1 MLALLALA
9 RRELGGTLLA
19 ATPNKV
25 VTANSLTSSAGKT
38 SAVAGPSERP
48 VALSATS
55 STSRVVTNIATAPAQ
70 SISAASTIGEVLHT
84 ISAGLSSALTSLTA
98 AARSVGAKPFS
109 AVSSMV
115 TSVVNFVVGVNPAAS
130 TVGTAVGFS
139 GQPSLLM
146 SIAVLAL
153 RLAKPVEQLLGIDF
167 TTTIAP
173 AIASTSPPWL
183 LTLGLHVTKT
193 EYDGMDVYEIASFT
207 PSGDYV
213 VAVHGGAYAV
223 QPTLLHWLSYTTTV
237 RATNATVVVPI
248 YPQISQ
254 GGNAATVVPEIAG
267 LISQQI
273 NIYGVDKVSVVGDSA
288 GGGLAL
294 AAVQLMVSQNMPV
307 PKSLVLQ
314 SPWLDVTMSNP
325 AIARI
330 DDPVLNRREL
340 VRDGLA
346 WAGDLGGTDPLVSP
360 VYGSMAGLPP
370 TYIYS
375 GSDDLL
381 SADALVLQQKAIA
394 AGAPISFILRRG
406 EIHDW
411 ALLPILDGGQV
422 QDQIYRELGLVGSA
436 TGA

>member
-19 ATPNKV
+19 ATPKKTV
-25 VTANSLTSSAGKT
+25 AANTLTSSTTATPLAAGL
-38 SAVAGPSERP
+38 SERP
-48 VALSATS
+48 VAVSAAAAVNRAEAPSANTATPAAS
-55 STSRVVTNIATAPAQ
+55 IATAFGQAMHTV
-70 SISAASTIGEVLHT
+70 AAH
-84 ISAGLSSALTSLTA
+84 LSSAFTALSTA
-98 AARSVGAKPFS
+98 AQSVGSKLVS
-109 AVSSMV
+109 AVSSVV
-115 TSVVNFVVGVNPAAS
+115 TSVVNFVVGVNPEAS
-130 TVGTAVGFS
+130 ALGVAVGFS

-146 SIAVLAL
+146 RIAVLAL

-193 EYDGMDVYEIASFT
+193 DYDGMAVYEIASAA

-223 QPTLLHWLSYTTTV
+223 QPTLLHWLSYTTMV

-254 GGNAATVVPEIAG
+254 GGNAAAVVPQIAG
-267 LISQQI
+267 LISQEIGQ
-273 NIYGVDKVSVVGDSA
+273 YGADKVSVVGDSA

-294 AAVQLMVSQNMPV
+294 AAVQWMVSQNMPV

-325 AIARI
+325 AIATI
-330 DDPVLNRREL
+330 DDPVLNRGEL
-340 VRDGLA
+340 VTDGLA
-346 WAGDLGGTDPLVSP
+346 WAGDLSPTNPLVSP

-370 TYIYS
+370 TYVYS

-381 SADALVLQQKAIA
+381 SADVLVLQQKAIA
-394 AGAPISFILRRG
+394 AGAPISFILRSG

-436 TGA
+436 SGA